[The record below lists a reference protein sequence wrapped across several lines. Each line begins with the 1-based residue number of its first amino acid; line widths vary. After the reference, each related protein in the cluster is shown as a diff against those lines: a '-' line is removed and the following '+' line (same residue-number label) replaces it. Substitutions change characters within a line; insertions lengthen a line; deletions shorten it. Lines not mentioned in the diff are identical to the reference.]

1 LGAKRTLPISDAD
14 FFGLKVTDP
23 ISLSITLGHLDDAL
37 KSMETYGDYLRS
49 FDAATQKID
58 DEPEVG
64 KETVLTLNLTI
75 KGDLEPIWTLVS
87 DRAEAKGQTRYL
99 TWSDRLHFAQRA
111 LGQSQTMISLGVG
124 ARY

>member
-1 LGAKRTLPISDAD
+1 VLDAIDWCLGAKRSLPISDAD
-14 FFGLKVTDP
+14 FFGLTVTDP
-23 ISLSITLGHLDDAL
+23 ISISITLGNLDDAM

-64 KETVLTLNLTI
+64 KETVLTLNLTV
-75 KGDLEPIWTLVS
+75 KGDLEPVWTLVS

-99 TWSDRLHFAQRA
+99 TWSDRLRLCPTRIGAFAD
-111 LGQSQTMISLGVG
+111 
-124 ARY
+124 